1 MKLSDF
7 AETPTQQKIAKL
19 HDEGIPKGKIAR
31 TLDISERAVYQ
42 TLARVK
48 RNASKKG
55 FDPARDLTHPVGSN
69 QMLKGAST
77 LYDEDGRVRLQWVK
91 SSPDLEDKVEAFNNV
106 VEELVQGIK
115 PLPIVKAPQHNDLD
129 LLTLYTFTD
138 YHLGALAQAKETG
151 ADWDVKIAEKTLWTA
166 LSQMMEASPSS
177 ETAIFN
183 LQGDWQHFD
192 SLEAVTPTSGHLLDA
207 DTRLEKLVEL
217 SINLALSSINELL
230 KKHLRVKVIVCEG
243 NHDITSSV
251 FLRKTLKTVFA
262 NNDRV
267 EVDDTAFPYYAHQ
280 HGDIMLGF
288 HHGHKKKNK
297 DLPALFASEPRYR
310 EMWGSSKYTYIHTGH
325 YHHAEQDMA
334 EAGGAIVERHPTLAA
349 RDAYAARGGWV
360 SWRAAR
366 AITYHKRR
374 GEVQRVTVVPE
385 EEA

>member
-1 MKLSDF
+1 MKLIDF
-7 AETPTQQKIAKL
+7 AETATQETIARL
-19 HDEGIPKGKIAR
+19 HDEGISKGKIAKH
-31 TLDISERAVYQ
+31 LDISERAVYQ
-42 TLARVK
+42 ALSRIK
-48 RNASKKG
+48 KNASRRG
-55 FDPARDLTHPVGSN
+55 YDPERDLTHPVGAN
-69 QMLKGAST
+69 QILKGAST

-91 SSPDLEDKVEAFNNV
+91 STPDLEDKVEAFKNV

-115 PLPIVKAPQHNDLD
+115 PLPVVKAPQHNDLD

-217 SINLALSSINELL
+217 SIKLALSSINELL

-267 EVDDTAFPYYAHQ
+267 EVDDTAFPYYAHK